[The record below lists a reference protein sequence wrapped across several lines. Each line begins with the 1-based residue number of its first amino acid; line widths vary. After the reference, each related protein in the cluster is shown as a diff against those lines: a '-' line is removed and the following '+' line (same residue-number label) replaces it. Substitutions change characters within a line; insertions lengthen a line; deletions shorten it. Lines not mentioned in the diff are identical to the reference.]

1 MLYFLRQVG
10 ANAPTIIVRVG
21 YSDRF
26 LQGMNCYARIQPQN
40 IPSLQTNRVLKQ
52 MAFKKGISGNPGG
65 RSGEKI
71 FTDALR
77 LELNRIDPNDKEK
90 RKKVNR
96 LAEKLVECAIEDKQA
111 WAFQQIAD
119 RLEGKPVQVV
129 DATVDDNRTIDQFSD
144 AELSAI
150 LRRRVGV
157 VPVESDERRPE
168 GEALN

>member
-1 MLYFLRQVG
+1 
-10 ANAPTIIVRVG
+10 
-21 YSDRF
+21 
-26 LQGMNCYARIQPQN
+26 
-40 IPSLQTNRVLKQ
+40 

-96 LAEKLVECAIEDKQA
+96 LAEKLVECAMEDKQA
-111 WAFQQIAD
+111 WAFRQIAD
-119 RLEGKPVQVV
+119 RLEGKAAQQIDHNVV
-129 DATVDDNRTIDQFSD
+129 DNREISEFSD

-150 LRRRVGV
+150 LRRRAGV
-157 VPVESDERRPE
+157 VSVESDEERPE
-168 GEALN
+168 SAALN

>member
-1 MLYFLRQVG
+1 
-10 ANAPTIIVRVG
+10 
-21 YSDRF
+21 
-26 LQGMNCYARIQPQN
+26 
-40 IPSLQTNRVLKQ
+40 

-65 RSGEKI
+65 KSGEKI

-96 LAEKLVECAIEDKQA
+96 LAEKLVECAIEDKQS

-129 DATVDDNRTIDQFSD
+129 DATVDDHRTVHQFSD
-144 AELSAI
+144 GELTAI

-157 VPVESDERRPE
+157 VPAVSDEQRPE
-168 GEALN
+168 AEPLN

>member
-1 MLYFLRQVG
+1 
-10 ANAPTIIVRVG
+10 
-21 YSDRF
+21 
-26 LQGMNCYARIQPQN
+26 
-40 IPSLQTNRVLKQ
+40 
-52 MAFKKGISGNPGG
+52 MAFQKGISGNPDG

-96 LAEKLVECAIEDKQA
+96 LAEKLVECAIEDRQA

-129 DATVDDNRTIDQFSD
+129 DTTIGDNRALDQFSD
-144 AELSAI
+144 AELTAI
-150 LRRRVGV
+150 LRRRIGV
-157 VPVESDERRPE
+157 VPVDSDEERPE
-168 GEALN
+168 REALN

>member
-1 MLYFLRQVG
+1 
-10 ANAPTIIVRVG
+10 
-21 YSDRF
+21 
-26 LQGMNCYARIQPQN
+26 
-40 IPSLQTNRVLKQ
+40 

-77 LELNRIDPNDKEK
+77 LELNRVDPKDKDK
-90 RKKVNR
+90 RKKINR
-96 LAEKLVECAIEDKQA
+96 LAEKLVECALVDKQS

-129 DATVDDNRTIDQFSD
+129 DATVDDHRTIQQFSD
-144 AELSAI
+144 DELTAI

-157 VPVESDERRPE
+157 VPVKNDAECPE
-168 GEALN
+168 GGALN

>member
-1 MLYFLRQVG
+1 
-10 ANAPTIIVRVG
+10 
-21 YSDRF
+21 
-26 LQGMNCYARIQPQN
+26 
-40 IPSLQTNRVLKQ
+40 

-77 LELNRIDPNDKEK
+77 LELNRVDPRDKDK
-90 RKKVNR
+90 RKKINR

-129 DATVDDNRTIDQFSD
+129 DATVDDNRTLHQFSD

-150 LRRRVGV
+150 LGRRVGLA
-157 VPVESDERRPE
+157 PVESDEERRE
-168 GEALN
+168 RGALN

>member
-1 MLYFLRQVG
+1 
-10 ANAPTIIVRVG
+10 
-21 YSDRF
+21 
-26 LQGMNCYARIQPQN
+26 
-40 IPSLQTNRVLKQ
+40 

-90 RKKVNR
+90 RKKVNK
-96 LAEKLVECAIEDKQA
+96 LAEKLVECAIEDKQS

-129 DATVDDNRTIDQFSD
+129 DATVEDHRTVHEFSD
-144 AELSAI
+144 AELSTI
-150 LRRRVGV
+150 LRRRVGAALA
-157 VPVESDERRPE
+157 ESDEERPE
-168 GEALN
+168 RGALN

>member
-1 MLYFLRQVG
+1 
-10 ANAPTIIVRVG
+10 
-21 YSDRF
+21 
-26 LQGMNCYARIQPQN
+26 
-40 IPSLQTNRVLKQ
+40 
-52 MAFKKGISGNPGG
+52 MAFKKGVSGNPGG
-65 RSGEKI
+65 RSREKI

-90 RKKVNR
+90 RKKVNK

-119 RLEGKPVQVV
+119 RLEGKPAQAIEHAEV
-129 DATVDDNRTIDQFSD
+129 DKRTVAQFSD
-144 AELSAI
+144 AELEAI

-157 VPVESDERRPE
+157 VPVESDEERPE

>member
-1 MLYFLRQVG
+1 
-10 ANAPTIIVRVG
+10 
-21 YSDRF
+21 
-26 LQGMNCYARIQPQN
+26 
-40 IPSLQTNRVLKQ
+40 

-65 RSGEKI
+65 KSREKI

-77 LELNRIDPNDKEK
+77 LELNRVDPNDKEK
-90 RKKVNR
+90 RKKINR

-129 DATVDDNRTIDQFSD
+129 DATVDDNRTLHQFSD

-157 VPVESDERRPE
+157 VPIESDEERPE
-168 GEALN
+168 CEALN